1 MEHYNLY
8 TKVLKEQ
15 LIPATGCTEPIAL
28 AYGAAMGRGI
38 LGELPEK
45 IVACISGS
53 IIKNVKSVI
62 VPGTGGK
69 KGIEVAIAAGIVVGK
84 ENVGLEVLADAPENT
99 DARIEQYLK
108 ECPIIVK
115 LADSDFIFDIWLKM
129 ESKNHKAEVRI
140 AGHHT
145 NVILKKKDDVVL
157 LERAFSSEIT
167 DVNTEEAL
175 HIEDILEYA
184 QTCKLEDVESVIM
197 RQIDCNTAISKEGLS
212 GKWGAQIGKI
222 LLSSSEN
229 PNVELRA
236 KAAAAAGSDAR
247 MSGCEMPVVINSG
260 SGNQGMTITL
270 PLVEYAKEL
279 NADHETLIRSLVLA
293 NLVAIRIKQSIGFL
307 CM

>member
-140 AGHHT
+140 AGCFFGT
-145 NVILKKKDDVVL
+145 VFQD
-157 LERAFSSEIT
+157 
-167 DVNTEEAL
+167 
-175 HIEDILEYA
+175 
-184 QTCKLEDVESVIM
+184 
-197 RQIDCNTAISKEGLS
+197 
-212 GKWGAQIGKI
+212 
-222 LLSSSEN
+222 
-229 PNVELRA
+229 
-236 KAAAAAGSDAR
+236 
-247 MSGCEMPVVINSG
+247 
-260 SGNQGMTITL
+260 
-270 PLVEYAKEL
+270 
-279 NADHETLIRSLVLA
+279 
-293 NLVAIRIKQSIGFL
+293 
-307 CM
+307 